1 MTGYFEMSGY
11 KRRKLGGRI
20 PRKVFV
26 IVCEGEKTERT
37 YFNRYKTRYSNL
49 KIETPNSKFTDP
61 INLAKF
67 SREQIKKEA
76 LDLKNGDAI
85 WCVFDCDENTNEAIS
100 RACQVAGK
108 DIKICLS
115 NPNFELWFLLHFSQM
130 VSKITRSEVIE
141 KLKKYIPSY
150 EKNKDYY
157 DILLDKRPNAIEN
170 AKKAI
175 GLHESNG
182 VDLMS
187 IESNPSTQVHK
198 IVEEI
203 VRITAIQADAHLE
216 KMRFVL

>member
-1 MTGYFEMSGY
+1 MSGY
-11 KRRKLGGRI
+11 KRRKLRIRI

-26 IVCEGEKTERT
+26 VVCEGEKTERI

-49 KIETPNSKFTDP
+49 RIETPNSKCTDP

-100 RACQVAGK
+100 RACEIAGK

-115 NPNFELWFLLHFSQM
+115 NPNFELWFLLHFSHI

-150 EKNKDYY
+150 EKNMDYY
-157 DILLDKRPNAIEN
+157 DLLLDKRSIAIEN
-170 AKKAI
+170 AKKTI

-187 IESNPSTQVHK
+187 VEGNPSTHVHK

-203 VRITAIQADAHLE
+203 VRITEIQADAHLQ
-216 KMRFVL
+216 KMGVVW